1 MYKVIE
7 EQGSITIYKPCS
19 SHLGS
24 NVSDKAREVYGAHII
39 KGVVFLAQEYGL
51 YLEGKG
57 SH

>member
-1 MYKVIE
+1 MDKVIE